1 MNRAD
6 EYLIE
11 TLKELRD
18 TPYRDDN
25 PRPKYK
31 DGTPAYSKY
40 ITQKVFKYNI
50 ASGEFPIPTL
60 RPTAIKMAI
69 KEMFW
74 IYQKQS
80 NILKDAHDLG
90 ITWWDDW
97 DIGDGTIGA
106 RYGYTVDKHGLMD
119 KLLIGLGNNP
129 FGRRNMLNLYQE
141 SDFEESGGLYPCC
154 FLSKYT
160 VREHKY
166 FNGYVRYIDVTLD
179 SRSSDF
185 ITAGFIN
192 QIQYVA
198 LAMMVCGHL
207 SYITGLDYRVG
218 DFMFVGENVHM
229 YERHEWA
236 IEELLSRTP
245 SSEQP
250 KIELLSN
257 KNFYDYTID
266 DFKIT
271 VPKIEKLSKALEL
284 AI

>member
-1 MNRAD
+1 MTVAD
-6 EYLIE
+6 KYLIE

-40 ITQKVFKYNI
+40 ITQKVFKY
-50 ASGEFPIPTL
+50 AVSRGELPIPTL

-69 KEMFW
+69 KEVLW

-80 NILKDAHDLG
+80 SSLKDAHDLG
-90 ITWWDDW
+90 ITWWDEW
-97 DIGDGTIGA
+97 DVGDGTIGA
-106 RYGYTVDKHGLMD
+106 RYGYTVAKYDLMN
-119 KLLIGLGNNP
+119 KLLKGLENNP
-129 FGRRNMLNLYQE
+129 FGRRNILNLYQE
-141 SDFEESGGLYPCC
+141 ADFEETDGLYPCC
-154 FLSKYT
+154 FLSKYI
-160 VREHKY
+160 VREIDGIR
-166 FNGYVRYIDVTLD
+166 FVDVTLD

-198 LAMMVCGHL
+198 LTMKICGHL
-207 SYITGLDYRVG
+207 SFTTGLDYRVG
-218 DFMFVGENVHM
+218 NFMFVVENLHI
-229 YERHEWA
+229 YLRHEWA
-236 IEELLSRTP
+236 IEEMLNREPL
-245 SSEQP
+245 EQP
-250 KIELLSN
+250 TIKLKVN

-266 DFKIT
+266 DFEIT
-271 VPKIEKLSKALEL
+271 LPKGIEKLSKSLEL